1 MKPQGRKKTRTR
13 VAGHQDCAVCHPDAK
28 SGKARERLV
37 WRKSAFKET
46 LVDQL
51 CNYLSDKE

>member
-13 VAGHQDCAVCHPDAK
+13 VAGHQDCALCHPDTK

-46 LVDQL
+46 LEDRRPNDV
-51 CNYLSDKE
+51 SDKE